1 MGAATRSRR
10 RRCRC
15 SNAASRRCA
24 TRSLRCWSK
33 AVSRTAP
40 SGPRIST
47 TCSSSSRR
55 RPTREAHR
63 SLSTAPS
70 TSPCPCRRP
79 SCGRSSSTCC
89 STRSPRRAT
98 AASSRSPPTTGSR
111 WRCST
116 TVCTSRSRSYPTSSN
131 RSQRTARRAT
141 GWACGSCT
149 RSCSSSTARSRWT
162 ARRGRTPS
170 LSRFPMAQ
178 AQGAMRRLCR
188 IEDDEIMG
196 ESLAERFRLEG
207 FEVDWWRTGAEA
219 GAALARRRYAVVI
232 SDIRLPDC
240 SGGDLFVELGTRLPM
255 LPPFLFMTAFGTIDR
270 AVELL
275 KAGAADYITKPF
287 DPDALVAKV
296 RALAH
301 DYGAGAGVE
310 LDADALGVS
319 PAMRRIAQTLPRLA
333 RNASVL
339 LITGESGV
347 GKEHVAQFFHRHAGA
362 PNAPFVAV
370 NCAVIPEALLEA
382 ELFGYEKGAF
392 TGAAKAK
399 RGYFEQAQG
408 GTLFLDEIGDMPP
421 QMQVKLLRVLQERKL
436 QRLGGESPIA
446 VDFRLV
452 CATHQDLKAMVDAGS
467 FREDLYYRI
476 HVIHLRIPPLR
487 ERPEDIR
494 WFVRHF
500 IEAFNRAHPGER
512 RRIDPRTE
520 QALTSYSWPGNV
532 RELKHAVERAC
543 ILSPG
548 PLLGAEAFF
557 GEGLNAEQGE
567 AAPSPPLAEYL
578 MDCERDYLR
587 MALDRHGW
595 HMTHTA
601 EALGITRKTLWEKL
615 RRLGIENPEGK
626 SENREQIFPGAARE
640 ND

>member
-10 RRCRC
+10 RRCR
-15 SNAASRRCA
+15 
-24 TRSLRCWSK
+24 WSK

-98 AASSRSPPTTGSR
+98 AASSGSPRTPPTTGSR

-141 GWACGSCT
+141 GCACGSCT
-149 RSCSSSTARSRWT
+149 RSCSSSTARSRWN
-162 ARRGRTPS
+162 ARRGRPPS

-178 AQGAMRRLCR
+178 AQEAMPRLCL

-196 ESLAERFRLEG
+196 ESLAERFLLEG
-207 FEVDWWRTGAEA
+207 FEVDWWRTGADA
-219 GAALARRRYAVVI
+219 AAALARRRYAVVI

-240 SGGDLFVELGTRLPM
+240 SGGDRFVELSTRLPM

-287 DPDALVAKV
+287 DPDALVGKV
-296 RALAH
+296 KALAH

-362 PNAPFVAV
+362 PDAPFVAV
-370 NCAVIPEALLEA
+370 NCAAIPESLLEA

-408 GTLFLDEIGDMPP
+408 CTLFLDEIGDMPP

-436 QRLGGESPIA
+436 QRDRKSTRLNSSHHSISYA
-446 VDFRLV
+446 VF
-452 CATHQDLKAMVDAGS
+452 CLK
-467 FREDLYYRI
+467 
-476 HVIHLRIPPLR
+476 
-487 ERPEDIR
+487 
-494 WFVRHF
+494 
-500 IEAFNRAHPGER
+500 
-512 RRIDPRTE
+512 
-520 QALTSYSWPGNV
+520 
-532 RELKHAVERAC
+532 K
-543 ILSPG
+543 
-548 PLLGAEAFF
+548 
-557 GEGLNAEQGE
+557 
-567 AAPSPPLAEYL
+567 
-578 MDCERDYLR
+578 
-587 MALDRHGW
+587 
-595 HMTHTA
+595 
-601 EALGITRKTLWEKL
+601 K
-615 RRLGIENPEGK
+615 
-626 SENREQIFPGAARE
+626 
-640 ND
+640 